1 MSTPVGTDHHLRL
14 VLVSRAFY
22 PRVGGIETHSAL
34 LADYL
39 HKRGHQVTVLTEAAL
54 ASNELEPFAF
64 PVVRQPNF
72 RTAARLLADTD
83 VVVHNQ
89 ISLRALP
96 PWLLSRRPLILIH
109 QTWLPDQGPPKKR
122 LAAAIKRF
130 TCRLASNVTCS
141 AAVGRELGLPHVVIP
156 NTYDDSLFQLR
167 PDVQRDR
174 DLLFVGRLVS
184 DKGIDLLIEA
194 LCRLTSEHLKPTLT
208 IIGSGAEETA
218 LRNRVTELG
227 LDRQVDFAGSLRGEA
242 LAKDMN
248 KHQIMV
254 VPSRWQ
260 EPFGIVA
267 LEGLASGCRI
277 VASNGGGLP
286 EAAGPEAHLFDP
298 DQPAS
303 LDAALRAALN
313 SPPQHTLSP
322 AVAAH
327 LDLHTLNTV
336 GAHFEQTIAKA
347 VHSNQSPTTKLTT
360 YESGSPR

>member
-1 MSTPVGTDHHLRL
+1 

-54 ASNELEPFAF
+54 ASHEREPFPF

-72 RTAARLLADTD
+72 RTAARLLADTN

-109 QTWLPDQGPPKKR
+109 QTWLPDQGPLRKR

-141 AAVGRELGLPHVVIP
+141 AAVGRELGLPHLVIP
-156 NTYDDSLFQLR
+156 NTYDDSLFRLR
-167 PDVQRDR
+167 PDVQRDQ

-184 DKGIDLLIEA
+184 DKGIDLLVDA
-194 LCRLTSEHLKPTLT
+194 LGRLAEEHFKPSLT
-208 IIGSGAEETA
+208 IVGSGAEETA
-218 LRNRVTELG
+218 LRNRVDELG
-227 LDRQVDFAGSLRGEA
+227 LGRQITFAGSLRGEA
-242 LAKDMN
+242 LAKAMN
-248 KHQIMV
+248 KHRIMV

-286 EAAGPEAHLFDP
+286 EAAGPEAHLFDLDHP
-298 DQPAS
+298 VS
-303 LDAALRAALN
+303 LDAALRAAL
-313 SPPQHTLSP
+313 SAALSAPTDLTLSL

-327 LDLHTLNTV
+327 LEHHTLNAV
-336 GAHFEQTIAKA
+336 GTRFEQTIAS
-347 VHSNQSPTTKLTT
+347 VMHSK
-360 YESGSPR
+360 